1 MDSMTLFIASLA
13 VSCIGAL
20 ASVLLIKADNA
31 AKTAGCLIG
40 AVAAVLSFAAGIQ
53 AVLGDVT
60 SVDTIVFFPFAHF
73 QLLLN
78 QLSGLFVALISV
90 LAFAGS
96 IYGLNYFDEYPGKK
110 GRAGFFFNTFVAS
123 MMLVITADNVFWFLV
138 AFELMSLTSY
148 FLVVIEENE
157 NSIHGGWLYFVI
169 AHVGFV
175 LIMASFLLMTNGV
188 GGSFSF
194 SDFRTHDFGPA
205 VASVCFV
212 LAFFGFGAKAGIIP
226 LHGWLPTAHPVAP
239 APASAVLSG
248 VITKM
253 GVLAIVRV
261 TFFLIGPQLLS
272 GSWAQAALLVLSL
285 VTVFLGSMLAY
296 REKLLKKRLAWS
308 TVSQVSYVLFGIFLL
323 NEVALQGAL
332 LQLVFHAVA
341 KNGLFL
347 AAGAIIFVTGR
358 TRTDQMQGV
367 GLQLPWILAGFTVC
381 ALSLIGIPPLAGFW
395 SKWDLILGALD
406 APVFT
411 GIAFAGVIVLLVSAI
426 LTAGYLLPIVRDA
439 YFPGARFRKPER
451 MPAGGC
457 LTWPVLGYALLLI
470 VLGLVPGLCGTVAG
484 LLGAGLF

>member
-1 MDSMTLFIASLA
+1 MSGFWLLLPILLPVAAGCAAFFARSRRILHRSLVLLLGSELLLVLALGLLCTEPVTFFRATASLSFTLQADGISLLFGLIATAAWLGAGIFAMRYMDHAPHSFRFFAFFQLTLSALLVICFAGNLATLYLGYEAMTLLSLPMVLHTGTKQA
-13 VSCIGAL
+13 RNAGVKYLGF
-20 ASVLLIKADNA
+20 SVLGA
-31 AKTAGCLIG
+31 AL
-40 AVAAVLSFAAGIQ
+40 
-53 AVLGDVT
+53 
-60 SVDTIVFFPFAHF
+60 
-73 QLLLN
+73 
-78 QLSGLFVALISV
+78 GLFGLFFLQQFGGAAQFVPGGV
-90 LAFAGS
+90 LDLAKLAGH
-96 IYGLNYFDEYPGKK
+96 
-110 GRAGFFFNTFVAS
+110 
-123 MMLVITADNVFWFLV
+123 
-138 AFELMSLTSY
+138 
-148 FLVVIEENE
+148 ENE
-157 NSIHGGWLYFVI
+157 LFVLYLI
-169 AHVGFV
+169 LCVGF
-175 LIMASFLLMTNGV
+175 G
-188 GGSFSF
+188 
-194 SDFRTHDFGPA
+194 
-205 VASVCFV
+205 C
-212 LAFFGFGAKAGIIP
+212 KAGLYP

-457 LTWPVLGYALLLI
+457 LTGPVLGYALLLI

>member
-1 MDSMTLFIASLA
+1 M
-13 VSCIGAL
+13 
-20 ASVLLIKADNA
+20 
-31 AKTAGCLIG
+31 
-40 AVAAVLSFAAGIQ
+40 
-53 AVLGDVT
+53 
-60 SVDTIVFFPFAHF
+60 
-73 QLLLN
+73 
-78 QLSGLFVALISV
+78 
-90 LAFAGS
+90 
-96 IYGLNYFDEYPGKK
+96 
-110 GRAGFFFNTFVAS
+110 
-123 MMLVITADNVFWFLV
+123 
-138 AFELMSLTSY
+138 
-148 FLVVIEENE
+148 
-157 NSIHGGWLYFVI
+157 
-169 AHVGFV
+169 
-175 LIMASFLLMTNGV
+175 
-188 GGSFSF
+188 
-194 SDFRTHDFGPA
+194 
-205 VASVCFV
+205 
-212 LAFFGFGAKAGIIP
+212 GFGCKAGLYP

-341 KNGLFL
+341 KTACFWRRAPLSL
-347 AAGAIIFVTGR
+347 SPAAP
-358 TRTDQMQGV
+358 RTDQMQGV

-451 MPAGGC
+451 CRPAA
-457 LTWPVLGYALLLI
+457 V
-470 VLGLVPGLCGTVAG
+470 
-484 LLGAGLF
+484 

>member
-1 MDSMTLFIASLA
+1 MLLALPVLLPLLGGVAVFFQKEEKRRNHLTVATVLATALCAVLVCLLPERSLEVLTIDQGLTVAFRSDTVSRLFLLLDCGIWTAAVFFAFPYLRHAGKQSQFLGFFLVTLGILAGLALADSFITLYLFFELMTLLTVPLVIHDGTEGSRRAGVKYMGYSVFGAGLA
-13 VSCIGAL
+13 L
-20 ASVLLIKADNA
+20 
-31 AKTAGCLIG
+31 
-40 AVAAVLSFAAGIQ
+40 
-53 AVLGDVT
+53 
-60 SVDTIVFFPFAHF
+60 
-73 QLLLN
+73 
-78 QLSGLFVALISV
+78 
-90 LAFAGS
+90 
-96 IYGLNYFDEYPGKK
+96 
-110 GRAGFFFNTFVAS
+110 AGFFLVFPCLAS
-123 MMLVITADNVFWFLV
+123 TSFTAGGALDPGAVEEHRTLLLT
-138 AFELMSLTSY
+138 AYGLM
-148 FLVVIEENE
+148 F
-157 NSIHGGWLYFVI
+157 
-169 AHVGFV
+169 VGF
-175 LIMASFLLMTNGV
+175 G
-188 GGSFSF
+188 
-194 SDFRTHDFGPA
+194 
-205 VASVCFV
+205 C
-212 LAFFGFGAKAGIIP
+212 KAGLLP
-226 LHGWLPTAHPVAP
+226 MQSWLTAAHPVAP

-248 VITKM
+248 IITKG
-253 GVLAIVRV
+253 GVLAILRA
-261 TFFLIGPQLLS
+261 TYYLFGPELIRGTELQLV
-272 GSWAQAALLVLSL
+272 LLVLTL
-285 VTVFLGSMLAY
+285 LTIFVGSMLAFK
-296 REKLLKKRLAWS
+296 EQLLKKRLAYS

-457 LTWPVLGYALLLI
+457 LTGPVLGYALLLI